1 MAANPEDGAP
11 PNPAG
16 DERERIVTIPN
27 ALSVL
32 RLLGIP
38 VFCWLVLGPHA
49 DVAAFF
55 VLGASGFTD
64 WLDGKLARV
73 LNQRSRLGELLD
85 PLVDRLYIL
94 ATLAVLSAR
103 QIVPWPLAVAI
114 VARDVWLAG
123 LLPGLRRHGYG
134 PLPVH
139 VLGKAAT
146 LCLLYAFP
154 LLLLGA
160 GAGAGPTVARVF
172 GWAFAVW
179 GTGLYWWTGVLYAI
193 QAHRLT
199 HDGDSDQGSGK
210 VHDLTAPDELPTTR
224 PNLASSG

>member
-1 MAANPEDGAP
+1 MSDT
-11 PNPAG
+11 
-16 DERERIVTIPN
+16 RIATIPN
-27 ALSVL
+27 ALSAL

-55 VLGASGFTD
+55 VLGASAFTD
-64 WLDGKLARV
+64 WLDGKVARA
-73 LNQRSRLGELLD
+73 LQQFSRLGELLD

-94 ATLAVLSAR
+94 AALAVLAAR
-103 QIVPWPLAVAI
+103 DIVPWQLAVAI
-114 VARDVWLAG
+114 VGRDVVLAG
-123 LLPGLRRHGYG
+123 FLPLLRRHGYG

-146 LCLLYAFP
+146 FCMLYAFP

-160 GAGAGPTVARVF
+160 GHGAGPTVARVF

-179 GTGLYWWTGVLYAI
+179 GTGLYWWAGVLYAV
-193 QAHRLT
+193 QAIRLIRE
-199 HDGDSDQGSGK
+199 DSAAARGA
-210 VHDLTAPDELPTTR
+210 TYDEPVVMSR
-224 PNLASSG
+224 

>member
-1 MAANPEDGAP
+1 VAANPGPGDQPG
-11 PNPAG
+11 PAG
-16 DERERIVTIPN
+16 DERLRIVTVPN

-55 VLGASGFTD
+55 VLAASGITD
-64 WLDGKLARV
+64 WLDGKLARS
-73 LNQRSRLGELLD
+73 LNQQTRLGELLD

-94 ATLAVLSAR
+94 ATLGVLSAR
-103 QIVPWPLAVAI
+103 GIIPWALAVAI
-114 VARDVWLAG
+114 VARDVLLAAT
-123 LLPGLRRHGYG
+123 LPGLRRHGYG

-146 LCLLYAFP
+146 GCLLYAFP

-160 GAGAGPTVARVF
+160 GPGTGPTIARVV
-172 GWAFAVW
+172 GWAFAIW
-179 GTGLYWWTGVLYAI
+179 GTALYWWAGVLYAV
-193 QAHRLT
+193 QAHRLIRGK
-199 HDGDSDQGSGK
+199 DPDQGSGA
-210 VHDLTAPDELPTTR
+210 VRDLSSVNGAPPT
-224 PNLASSG
+224 PKLASSG